1 MRLLARLIGLGLL
14 LLGIY
19 FLGQNIYF
27 TNHVYPYWW
36 RGVAADT
43 SILFL
48 TAGVLLFFVLPR
60 GNKSLAGVA
69 IAIGIIAVFLSSKA
83 ILQPTSLWQF
93 VLSLAS
99 FVGGYQ
105 LFTNGRLDI

>member
-19 FLGQNIYF
+19 FLGENIYF
-27 TNHVYPYWW
+27 TNNVYPYWW
-36 RGVAADT
+36 RGVAADA

-48 TAGVLLFFVLPR
+48 TAGVLMFFILPR
-60 GNKSLAGVA
+60 GNKSLAG
-69 IAIGIIAVFLSSKA
+69 IAIVVGIVAVFISSKA

-105 LFTNGRLDI
+105 LFTTGRLDI

>member
-1 MRLLARLIGLGLL
+1 M

-27 TNHVYPYWW
+27 TNNIYPYWW

-48 TAGVLLFFVLPR
+48 TVGVLMFFFSPR
-60 GNKSLAGVA
+60 RYKSLAGWA
-69 IAIGIIAVFLSSKA
+69 IAIGIVAVFFSSKV
-83 ILQPTSLWQF
+83 ILEPTSVWQF
-93 VLSLAS
+93 ILSLAS

-105 LFTNGRLDI
+105 LITTGKINI